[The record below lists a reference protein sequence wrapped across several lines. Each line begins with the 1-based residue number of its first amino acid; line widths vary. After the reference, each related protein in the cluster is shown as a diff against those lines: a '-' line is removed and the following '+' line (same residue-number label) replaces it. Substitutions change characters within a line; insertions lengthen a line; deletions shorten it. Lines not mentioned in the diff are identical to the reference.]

1 MPETIKEWA
10 ALASFILAVASA
22 FAEEHQ
28 IMMMACV
35 LCVGYTFFAIKESK

>member
-1 MPETIKEWA
+1 MPKTIKEWA
-10 ALASFILAVASA
+10 ALASFVLVVASA

-35 LCVGYTFFAIKESK
+35 WCVGYTFLAMKESK